1 MEKALTI
8 YEGFFHRFM
17 EKEQV
22 GAPIVPPTRWDAVG
36 KLIWVYI
43 WRIKHELIFGE
54 SDFLAGP
61 IKVRYKTHHLF
72 LQLHKKLV
80 QC

>member
-1 MEKALTI
+1 MEQ
-8 YEGFFHRFM
+8 
-17 EKEQV
+17 EQV
-22 GAPIVPPTRWDAVG
+22 GDPNRPITRWDAAR

-61 IKVRYKTHHLF
+61 IKLRYKIHHLF